1 MTYRIL
7 AINPG
12 STSTK
17 FAVYDGE
24 NQILSKTLNHSVE
37 ELSKFNC
44 IMDQF
49 EMRKNEIENTLK
61 EIYGVKINKDQITKL
76 ISAVNEETEK
86 WKKRHLQPMYVFT
99 YADCLYIP
107 IKEIFDML

>member
-37 ELSKFNC
+37 EL
-44 IMDQF
+44 
-49 EMRKNEIENTLK
+49 
-61 EIYGVKINKDQITKL
+61 
-76 ISAVNEETEK
+76 
-86 WKKRHLQPMYVFT
+86 
-99 YADCLYIP
+99 
-107 IKEIFDML
+107 

>member
-61 EIYGVKINKDQITKL
+61 EIKERANSKDIDRVIGVKHEVERL
-76 ISAVNEETEK
+76 EK
-86 WKKRHLQPMYVFT
+86 YKQHLEDLQ
-99 YADCLYIP
+99 DRKESLLYILG
-107 IKEIFDML
+107 D

>member
-61 EIYGVKINKDQITKL
+61 ENVSTGEYKL
-76 ISAVNEETEK
+76 
-86 WKKRHLQPMYVFT
+86 VFK
-99 YADCLYIP
+99 AC
-107 IKEIFDML
+107 FDDAIIQTVRKTFIVTD

>member
-7 AINPG
+7 AINPLG

-49 EMRKNEIENTLK
+49 EMRKKEIENILK
-61 EIYGVKINKDQITKL
+61 ENNIELKTINAVVGRCGGLPPVK
-76 ISAVNEETEK
+76 SGA
-86 WKKRHLQPMYVFT
+86 YFS
-99 YADCLYIP
+99 
-107 IKEIFDML
+107 

>member
-49 EMRKNEIENTLK
+49 EMRKNEIENRREGYQESDTLF
-61 EIYGVKINKDQITKL
+61 
-76 ISAVNEETEK
+76 IS
-86 WKKRHLQPMYVFT
+86 H
-99 YADCLYIP
+99 
-107 IKEIFDML
+107 

>member
-61 EIYGVKINKDQITKL
+61 ENMIVTDEPGI
-76 ISAVNEETEK
+76 
-86 WKKRHLQPMYVFT
+86 
-99 YADCLYIP
+99 YIP
-107 IKEIFDML
+107 NQFGVRIEDTVLVNRGMSTSLTKSEKDYVIVDA

>member
-49 EMRKNEIENTLK
+49 EMRKK
-61 EIYGVKINKDQITKL
+61 KII
-76 ISAVNEETEK
+76 
-86 WKKRHLQPMYVFT
+86 
-99 YADCLYIP
+99 
-107 IKEIFDML
+107 

>member
-49 EMRKNEIENTLK
+49 EMRKNEKVSDRTMLN
-61 EIYGVKINKDQITKL
+61 
-76 ISAVNEETEK
+76 
-86 WKKRHLQPMYVFT
+86 
-99 YADCLYIP
+99 YI
-107 IKEIFDML
+107 ILFMN